1 MGEPGPLDLSSNSR
15 LERVLADYSRR
26 VAAGESISR
35 DDLVS
40 RNPGLADALRS
51 HFASQAEA
59 VEPDTSH
66 GHDPDT
72 SHGQDTAMA
81 DPGTQYRPRSNQ
93 ATIPPRLTPVR
104 SCTLPEQFGRYRV
117 VRCLGEGTMGAVYLA
132 DDTQLERPVALKIP
146 KFSEDDDDDDLS
158 QRFYREARAAAH
170 LRHANLCPVYDVGEI
185 DGVRYLSMAYIEGR
199 PLSEVLSE
207 GGPLD
212 ARAAVTFALKLARA
226 LEAAHARGVIHR
238 DLKPANIMI
247 DAHQEPIIM
256 DFGLARQMNKV
267 DSRLTQE
274 GMLMGSP
281 AYMSPEQVEGDTE
294 RMGPSCDI
302 YSLGIILYELLTG
315 DVPFKGSIAAVMGQI
330 IGSPP
335 RKLSAIKPGIDP
347 ALEAICLKMI
357 AKRLEDR
364 FASMTEVV
372 RALDAY
378 LGGRP
383 TGVVLPPAPDAST
396 AAMPALA
403 TQAPPVR
410 GIVIAPWMLVTAV
423 CIVIAGFGVTWGLIT
438 TLMKQQLDEVKVN
451 PQTRS
456 ALETGKA
463 KAVINGKEIPEDQ
476 LEHPI
481 ELTEG
486 KNKISVRN
494 DDSTTPAAIGILE
507 VTPGED
513 QKSYAVYDKDKG
525 FVRKRSHRLLAE
537 WALTHGGRVKLVGS
551 EQYLEAIEDLPP
563 NKDLP
568 DKKLELAELDLAG
581 VKKIPPQRL
590 SSIAEVG
597 SLKRLLLPKAVSK
610 DDREELR
617 KKLSNCTIESAQ

>member
-15 LERVLADYSRR
+15 LEQVLADYSRR

-40 RNPGLADALRS
+40 HHPGLADALRS
-51 HFASQAEA
+51 HFASQAEIA
-59 VEPDTSH
+59 EPDTSHGHEPDTSH
-66 GHDPDT
+66 GHD
-72 SHGQDTAMA
+72 TAMS

-146 KFSEDDDDDDLS
+146 KFTDEDNDEELS

-212 ARAAVTFALKLARA
+212 SRAAVTFVLKLARA
-226 LEAAHARGVIHR
+226 LEAAHARSVIHR

-256 DFGLARQMNKV
+256 DFGLARQMNKA

-315 DVPFKGSIAAVMGQI
+315 EVPFKGSIAAVMGQI
-330 IGSPP
+330 
-335 RKLSAIKPGIDP
+335 LSSAPSKPSTIKRGIDP
-347 ALEAICLKMI
+347 ALEAVCLKMI
-357 AKRLEDR
+357 AKRPEDR

-378 LGGRP
+378 SAGRP
-383 TGVVLPPAPDAST
+383 TGVVLRDPDRTATMQALDALPAPG
-396 AAMPALA
+396 
-403 TQAPPVR
+403 R
-410 GIVIAPWMLVTAV
+410 GIVIQKWMLGVGLA
-423 CIVIAGFGVTWGLIT
+423 IVIAGFGVTWALIT
-438 TLMKQQLDEVKVN
+438 FMMKHPGGPEEVTVSQQQKQAIDRGDAKVF
-451 PQTRS
+451 
-456 ALETGKA
+456 
-463 KAVINGKEIPEDQ
+463 INGNEVSKEELAQ
-476 LEHPI
+476 PI
-481 ELTEG
+481 ELMPGASKVEVREPGVDPTSFTIKVPEG
-486 KNKISVRN
+486 DEQQNYLLWHDGKL
-494 DDSTTPAAIGILE
+494 T
-507 VTPGED
+507 
-513 QKSYAVYDKDKG
+513 
-525 FVRKRSHRLLAE
+525 RKRHHRLVAE
-537 WALTHGGRVKLVGS
+537 WVLSHGGKVTLAGSTDPLDNVEALPDGQLAVDQIDLQGVK
-551 EQYLEAIEDLPP
+551 QLPP
-563 NKDLP
+563 FEIERISRISK
-568 DKKLELAELDLAG
+568 
-581 VKKIPPQRL
+581 
-590 SSIAEVG
+590 
-597 SLKRLLLPKAVSK
+597 LKRLVLPKSGVSK
-610 DDREELR
+610 KQRDLLHAALPD
-617 KKLSNCTIESAQ
+617 CTIEPAA

>member
-15 LERVLADYSRR
+15 LEQVLADYSRR
-26 VAAGESISR
+26 VAAGESISC

-59 VEPDTSH
+59 SEPDTSH
-66 GHDPDT
+66 GQDPDT
-72 SHGQDTAMA
+72 SYGQDTAMA

-93 ATIPPRLTPVR
+93 ATIPPRMTPVR

-146 KFSEDDDDDDLS
+146 KFSDDDDDDELS

-212 ARAAVTFALKLARA
+212 SRAAVTFVLKLARA
-226 LEAAHARGVIHR
+226 LEAAHARSVVHR

-256 DFGLARQMNKV
+256 DFGLARQMNKM

-315 DVPFKGSIAAVMGQI
+315 EVPFKGSIAAVMGQI
-330 IGSPP
+330 LSSAP
-335 RKLSAIKPGIDP
+335 RKPSAIKRGIDP
-347 ALEAICLKMI
+347 ALEAVCLKMI
-357 AKRLEDR
+357 AKQPEDR

-378 LGGRP
+378 SAGRP
-383 TGVVLPPAPDAST
+383 TGVVLKEADRSATMS
-396 AAMPALA
+396 ALD
-403 TQAPPVR
+403 APPVSNR
-410 GIVIAPWMLVTAV
+410 GIVIAPWMLLVALA
-423 CIVIAGFGVTWGLIT
+423 IVVAGFGVTWRLIT
-438 TLMKQQLDEVKVN
+438 DMMKTQAGPEEVKVS
-451 PQTRS
+451 PQTKQAIDR
-456 ALETGKA
+456 GDA
-463 KAVINGKEIPEDQ
+463 KIFIDDKEITKEELTQ
-476 LEHPI
+476 PI
-481 ELTEG
+481 ELMPGARKVEVREPGAVPTTFTIKVPEG
-486 KNKISVRN
+486 
-494 DDSTTPAAIGILE
+494 DDQQNYLVWHDGNLT
-507 VTPGED
+507 
-513 QKSYAVYDKDKG
+513 
-525 FVRKRSHRLLAE
+525 RKRHHRLVAE
-537 WALTHGGRVKLVGS
+537 WVLSHVGKVTLAGS
-551 EQYLEAIEDLPP
+551 PDSLDKVEE
-563 NKDLP
+563 LP
-568 DKKLELAELDLAG
+568 DGPLAVDQIDLQG
-581 VKKIPPQRL
+581 VKQVPPFEIERI
-590 SSIAEVG
+590 SRISK
-597 SLKRLLLPKAVSK
+597 LKRLVLPKTVSK
-610 DDREELR
+610 KHRDLLHAALPD
-617 KKLSNCTIESAQ
+617 CTIEPPAA